1 MNAAHDK
8 KPTPGRLKRRSDF
21 LRVQETGRKWVSQ
34 SLILQA
40 VENGTDCLNFG
51 LTVSKKASPS
61 AVIRNRIRRRL
72 RAQALALLPVKACAG
87 VDYVLVGRGETA
99 NKPFAEI
106 EKDLLWCLK
115 RLDLLKKE
123 EKP

>member
-1 MNAAHDK
+1 MNASHDK

-21 LRVQETGRKWVSQ
+21 LRVQEKGRKWVSQ
-34 SLILQA
+34 SLVLQ
-40 VENGTDCLNFG
+40 VENGTDSINFG
-51 LTVSKKASPS
+51 LTVSKKASSS

-72 RAQALALLPVKACAG
+72 RAQAIALLPVKARAG
-87 VDYVLVGRGETA
+87 MDYVLVGRRETA
-99 NKPFAEI
+99 DKPFAEI

-123 EKP
+123 EKS